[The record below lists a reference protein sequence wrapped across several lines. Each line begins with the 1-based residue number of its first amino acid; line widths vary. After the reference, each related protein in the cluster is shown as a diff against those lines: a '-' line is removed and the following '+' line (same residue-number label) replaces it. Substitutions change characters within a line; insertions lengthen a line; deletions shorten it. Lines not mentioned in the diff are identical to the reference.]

1 MKAGMDTALCDTEVH
16 SGLPCGSPS
25 RSQIHVRDPLHAHRG
40 AHLVIVRGTAG
51 ALKHAVVLHALEGA
65 LAILRSFNFELV
77 TWAKVNHEA
86 VHAAVKVLAVAVRV
100 ALSARVFS
108 GMGVRS
114 GACAH
119 ARVRVE
125 LHALQLTLTRKTRK
139 PDTA

>member
-1 MKAGMDTALCDTEVH
+1 M
-16 SGLPCGSPS
+16 
-25 RSQIHVRDPLHAHRG
+25 IVRD
-40 AHLVIVRGTAG
+40 TAG

-77 TWAKVNHEA
+77 TWAKVNHKA

-119 ARVRVE
+119 ARMRVE
-125 LHALQLTLTRKTRK
+125 LHALQLTLTRKTRESG
-139 PDTA
+139 TA